1 LYNARPKRVF
11 RDIDPML
18 SGDDLTTGDAQSQ
31 LRIVPF
37 DASHAMTFRDLN
49 LEWIEEFF
57 AVEDL
62 DRRHLGFPRE
72 SFIDTGG
79 AIFMA
84 ELGGHVVGCCALL
97 KHGDGVY
104 EISKMAVRRGCRGRG
119 IGNRLLDTVIAH
131 ARKVGAARLEIIS
144 STRLA
149 PAIHLYKRK
158 GFVEVPLASD
168 AYARGNIA
176 LELPLAPM
184 D

>member
-1 LYNARPKRVF
+1 MYNARPNRVF
-11 RDIDPML
+11 RDIDQML
-18 SGDDLTTGDAQSQ
+18 SGDDLTKGDAQSQ
-31 LRIVPF
+31 IRIVSF
-37 DASHAMTFRDLN
+37 DSSHAKAFRDLN

-57 AVEDL
+57 SVEDL

-84 ELGGHVVGCCALL
+84 DLEGLAVGCCALL

-104 EISKMAVRRGCRGRG
+104 EISKMAVRCGCRGRG
-119 IGNRLLDTVIAH
+119 IGNKLLDAVIAH
-131 ARKVGAARLEIIS
+131 ARKIGATRLEIIS

-149 PAIHLYKRK
+149 PAIHLYKQK

-168 AYARGNIA
+168 MYARGNIA
-176 LELPLAPM
+176 LELQLAM
-184 D
+184 KD